1 MGLPIP
7 NIFTSYSLSHDEEA
21 VAQTLNHLQKQYLHN
36 CRAEVAES
44 KLQLKVDPTIPGG
57 EREFFLNQA
66 FKDGMIAAYTAL
78 IDLDPSQDN
87 STIES

>member
-7 NIFTSYSLSHDEEA
+7 NVFTSYHLSPDEEA

-44 KLQLKVDPTIPGG
+44 KLRLKVDPSSPGG
-57 EREFFLNQA
+57 EQQFFLDQA

-87 STIES
+87 VTID